1 MMRTADGFAS
11 DELRVTVVRTGGVV
25 EVTVAGELDLES
37 RPVLSACLTDQ
48 LGSRPDR
55 VVVETSGVS
64 FLDSTG
70 IAALLRAKSEAG
82 HAGVDFGIV
91 HPSQIVRRVL
101 EMARVEHLLQL

>member
-1 MMRTADGFAS
+1 MTRAADGFAS

-25 EVTVAGELDLES
+25 EVAIAGELDLES
-37 RPVLSACLTDQ
+37 RPVLSACLADQ
-48 LGSRPDR
+48 FGTHPDR
-55 VVVETSGVS
+55 VLVEASGVS

-70 IAALLRAKSEAG
+70 IAALLDAKSEAG
-82 HAGVDFGIV
+82 HAGVDFGLV